1 MNWAGYLL
9 IVPATL
15 PALFGTAMATGCGKG
30 EDQAAN
36 DVAEKAES
44 EDYSPGPLEIPLE
57 VTNSI
62 GMKFCLVPAGSFV
75 MGSDGKDPRESPA
88 HRVEITRAFYIGIYE
103 VTQAQYDA
111 VMDSNP
117 SKFKGSSRPVDH
129 VTWSEAVEFCRRLS
143 QKEDRI
149 YRLPTEAEW
158 EYAARAGTATEY
170 YWGEDFD
177 GDYAWHWDNSGDQTH
192 TVGQK
197 LPNALGL
204 YDVCGNVF
212 EFCSDFFSESY
223 YGNSPVKDPDGP
235 AEGEFRVV
243 RGGSWVNDP
252 REMRMSSRGLIAPDY
267 RHSYYGFRC
276 VMEVGNPKQE

>member
-1 MNWAGYLL
+1 MSCAGYLL
-9 IVPATL
+9 IFPTAL
-15 PALFGTAMATGCGKG
+15 LALFGTAMAMSCGNC
-30 EDQAAN
+30 EDQATN

-44 EDYSPGPLEIPLE
+44 VDYSPGPLEIPLE
-57 VTNSI
+57 ATNSV
-62 GMKFCLVPAGSFV
+62 GMKFCLVPAGSFA
-75 MGSDGKDPRESPA
+75 MGGDGKDPRESPA

-103 VTQAQYDA
+103 VTQAQYET

-117 SKFKGSSRPVDH
+117 SKFKGSSRPVDQ
-129 VTWSEAVEFCRRLS
+129 VTWNEAIEFCRRLS
-143 QKEDRI
+143 QKEGRI

-170 YWGEDFD
+170 YWAEDFD

-192 TVGQK
+192 PVGQK
-197 LPNALGL
+197 LPNALGM

-223 YGNSPVKDPDGP
+223 YSNSPVEDPDGP

-252 REMRMSSRGLIAPDY
+252 REMRMSSRGLIAPDF
-267 RHSYYGFRC
+267 RHRYYGFRC